1 MYTAFLHTIWRIPL
15 CFSTKKDTT
24 VINPSYPFD
33 NFHRY
38 LITEVFMDSG
48 RVRETNPFPEYHPQA
63 EFTSAEE
70 NSRFQGFCR
79 GTYLFIP
86 LL

>member
-1 MYTAFLHTIWRIPL
+1 MYTVFLHTMWRIPL

-24 VINPSYPFD
+24 AI
-33 NFHRY
+33 
-38 LITEVFMDSG
+38 IQVFMDSG